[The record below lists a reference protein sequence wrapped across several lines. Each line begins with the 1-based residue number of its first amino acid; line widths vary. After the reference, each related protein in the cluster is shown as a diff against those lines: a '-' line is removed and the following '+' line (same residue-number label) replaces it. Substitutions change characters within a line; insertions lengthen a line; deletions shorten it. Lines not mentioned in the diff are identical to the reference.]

1 MSNRGRESRMDFDR
15 LSGAGAGAAD
25 PQPASA
31 EDPLKGARPTAAT
44 IDLAALAANFAEA
57 QRLAG
62 AWELLAVVKADAY
75 GHGAGAVARR
85 LVAVGCR
92 RLAVVTVDE
101 AARLREAALATP
113 ILLLGGVH
121 DPAEADDAAALH
133 LTVAV
138 QHAGQLPWLR
148 RAAAERQVR
157 IPVHVEVDT
166 GMGRSGVSETG
177 AVELLCQV
185 SGEPGLHLEGVF
197 THFARAD
204 EPDLGPTREQ
214 LARFGRVLEEAAAK
228 GIRPPLVHVANSAG
242 LLAAASLADSL
253 PATVSG
259 ARPGLLLYGARPAGH
274 LRAGLRPVMT
284 LRTRVAQVR
293 RVERGDPVG
302 YGSTWRARD
311 SGWVATLPIGYAD
324 GVPWSASNQGA
335 VWLRG
340 RRAPVVGRISMDFVT
355 VDAGPGPVEIGDEA
369 ILFGAGPPGTPSVEE
384 AAAAAGTLP
393 WEILVR
399 VGARVP
405 RVVVG

>member
-1 MSNRGRESRMDFDR
+1 
-15 LSGAGAGAAD
+15 
-25 PQPASA
+25 
-31 EDPLKGARPTAAT
+31 
-44 IDLAALAANFAEA
+44 
-57 QRLAG
+57 
-62 AWELLAVVKADAY
+62 VVKADAY

-85 LVAVGCR
+85 LVAAGCR

-101 AARLREAALATP
+101 AARLREAAVAAP

-138 QHAGQLPWLR
+138 HHAGQLRWLR
-148 RAAAERQVR
+148 RAAGERQVR
-157 IPVHVEVDT
+157 IAVHVEVDT
-166 GMGRSGVSETG
+166 GMGRSGVSEAG
-177 AVELLCQV
+177 AVELLGQV
-185 SGEPGLHLEGVF
+185 VGEPGLHLEGVF

-204 EPDLGPTREQ
+204 EADLGPTREQ
-214 LARFGRVLEEAAAK
+214 LERFARVLEEAAGK
-228 GIRPPLVHVANSAG
+228 GIRPPVVHAANSAG
-242 LLAAASLADSL
+242 LLAGASLAGAL
-253 PATVSG
+253 PAAVTA
-259 ARPGLLLYGARPAGH
+259 ARPGLLLYGASPAGH
-274 LRAGLRPVMT
+274 LRGALRPVMT

-302 YGSTWRARD
+302 YGATWRAPD

-324 GVPWSASNQGA
+324 GVPWSASNRGH

-340 RRAPVVGRISMDFVT
+340 RRAPVVGRVSMDFLT

-369 ILFGAGPPGTPSVEE
+369 VLFGAGPPGTPSVEE

-393 WEILVR
+393 WELLVR